1 MGGSYYLEILPKLS
15 LSALLNAFIKGN
27 VEDPFHIY
35 GEFVLGEYESR
46 IPGSSPVP
54 IVHLH
59 LGICDSGLS
68 FLCNS

>member
-35 GEFVLGEYESR
+35 GEFVLGE
-46 IPGSSPVP
+46 
-54 IVHLH
+54 
-59 LGICDSGLS
+59 
-68 FLCNS
+68 